1 MHPLLVKMEKHE
13 NMIANKVL
21 PIRKCHPKT
30 KALHSK
36 AHYVNVFMHACMSV
50 YVCTCVRVYVRMCVC
65 VYVCMCMCVCVC
77 VSVCLYDM
85 CCVCVS
91 ENIQNLTVN

>member
-50 YVCTCVRVYVRMCVC
+50 YVCTCVRVCM
-65 VYVCMCMCVCVC
+65 YVCMWKRNNKI
-77 VSVCLYDM
+77 
-85 CCVCVS
+85 
-91 ENIQNLTVN
+91 NIAFLFYQQ